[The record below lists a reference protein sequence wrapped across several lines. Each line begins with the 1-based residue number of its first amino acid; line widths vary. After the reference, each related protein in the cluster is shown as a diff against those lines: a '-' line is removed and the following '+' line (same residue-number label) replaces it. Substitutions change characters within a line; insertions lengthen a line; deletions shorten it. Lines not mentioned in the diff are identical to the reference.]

1 MKKIILLLFMLFGQA
16 KAQVVLRGNYIK
28 VIGRGGTPPYK
39 YNINGGRWQ
48 TSDTF
53 KNLRSG
59 TYTITTIDSK
69 NCSKSIRVGLINK

>member
-48 TSDTF
+48 TNDTF

-59 TYTITTIDSK
+59 TYSVGTLDSK
-69 NCSKSIRVGLINK
+69 GCSRSTRVSLINK